1 MNGSKRSWVALFG
14 ALVLMA
20 AVTAWAGDKQVTASD
35 TPRYDTRAEH
45 VVKAMVAGI
54 KTHESVQG
62 YQDMHV
68 ILKTTVGDMEV
79 HLGPA
84 SYLARRGI
92 VIKPGDE
99 IVVTGCKTTWE
110 DQPVIV
116 ARSLKAGTRNLTL
129 RNAKGKPAW
138 PKDLVS

>member
-1 MNGSKRSWVALFG
+1 
-14 ALVLMA
+14 
-20 AVTAWAGDKQVTASD
+20 
-35 TPRYDTRAEH
+35 
-45 VVKAMVAGI
+45 VVKATVAEI

-84 SYLARRGI
+84 SYLVKRGI
-92 VIKPGDE
+92 VLKPGDE
-99 IVVTGCKTTWE
+99 VVVTGCKTTWE
-110 DQPVIV
+110 DRPVIL
-116 ARSLKAGTRNLTL
+116 ARGLKAGNRNVTL
-129 RNAKGKPAW
+129 RNMKGKPAW